1 MMLVSVH
8 SSSCSCMGFVNNPD
22 YPLSE
27 LTQDVIAGFCRTF
40 SAFGFGFLE
49 PVYRRALSVEL
60 RHAGLGVQSEVPF

>member
-27 LTQDVIAGFCRTF
+27 LTQDVIAGFYRTF
-40 SAFGFGFLE
+40 
-49 PVYRRALSVEL
+49 
-60 RHAGLGVQSEVPF
+60 